1 MLIAD
6 VICIF
11 VVIRLG
17 VKKKMGAGVTFMKII
32 NHQFDFKT
40 TGNSWLDTQKNC
52 SSKQV
57 SEND

>member
-1 MLIAD
+1 
-6 VICIF
+6 
-11 VVIRLG
+11 
-17 VKKKMGAGVTFMKII
+17 MGAGVTFMKII

-57 SEND
+57 SENDWYTNVIAYFNGVWLKCMLLK